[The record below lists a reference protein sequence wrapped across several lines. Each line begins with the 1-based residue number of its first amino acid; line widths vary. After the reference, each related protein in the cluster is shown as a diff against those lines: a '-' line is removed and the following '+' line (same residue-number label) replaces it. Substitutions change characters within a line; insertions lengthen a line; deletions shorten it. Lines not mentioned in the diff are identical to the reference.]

1 MGGKQ
6 NEKRLMRVQKHEE
19 TVFQESSLWEKN
31 VDTKKEIGHRR
42 LLGIWFSRAGA
53 LWSRL

>member
-1 MGGKQ
+1 MGEKQ